1 MRLVIFDCDGTL
13 IDSQHAIVDC
23 MSQAFGSLGL
33 TPPARAEVLGIVGLS
48 LPEALQT
55 LAPRESDIV
64 RGQLIEAYRS
74 GFVGVRQRLG
84 HTEPVY
90 DGVAAAVGALAACP
104 ETILGIATGKSK
116 RGVARLLA
124 QEGWEGHFLT
134 IQTADDHPSKPHPSM
149 ILQAMA
155 DAGTAPHDTVMIGD
169 TTFDMEMA
177 RRAGV
182 GALGVSWGY
191 HAPDKLTRA
200 GAHAV
205 IDNGAQL
212 LAVIEQR
219 LVAQREAAPR
229 AKT

>member
-33 TPPARAEVLGIVGLS
+33 PAPARADVLGIVGLS
-48 LPEALQT
+48 LPEALQS

-149 ILQAMA
+149 IVRAMA

-177 RRAGV
+177 RNAGV

-191 HAPDKLTRA
+191 HAPDRLTRA

-219 LVAQREAAPR
+219 LAAQREATA
-229 AKT
+229 